1 MKKIRNILICV
12 NLVFVLCFLA
22 ALIIPV
28 DRKDTLYSSTDASI
42 YDKKNMIPK
51 LGGITDS
58 REAEI
63 RFSIY
68 NKEIYGIGLY
78 FYVDGTDEEG
88 TIKCTLKSGDQVVA
102 EDTVTVRELMATQ
115 SSSTINE
122 TELYLRTNAKES
134 GEYTLIL
141 QGENISPETRVAL
154 YGSRNADHILS
165 YVNANSDNVADIFY
179 SLETMEPQHPY
190 IWMTVMILAMSL
202 LFSYLIYSDLKE
214 KNSD

>member
-68 NKEIYGIGLY
+68 NKEIYGCCGSI
-78 FYVDGTDEEG
+78 V
-88 TIKCTLKSGDQVVA
+88 S
-102 EDTVTVRELMATQ
+102 
-115 SSSTINE
+115 NE
-122 TELYLRTNAKES
+122 
-134 GEYTLIL
+134 
-141 QGENISPETRVAL
+141 
-154 YGSRNADHILS
+154 
-165 YVNANSDNVADIFY
+165 
-179 SLETMEPQHPY
+179 
-190 IWMTVMILAMSL
+190 
-202 LFSYLIYSDLKE
+202 
-214 KNSD
+214 

>member
-165 YVNANSDNVADIFY
+165 YVNANSDNVADI
-179 SLETMEPQHPY
+179 SIH
-190 IWMTVMILAMSL
+190 
-202 LFSYLIYSDLKE
+202 
-214 KNSD
+214 